1 VGAQLVEQRINHVA
15 STVRVRLGGQRS
27 DGGVTDVSGEHIRL
41 LGRIDE
47 FCWRGQPRPG
57 RLVNLVLESFSQ
69 QAFVQSLEHP
79 EPFSSWIRR

>member
-1 VGAQLVEQRINHVA
+1 MGAQLVQQRINHVA
-15 STVRVRLGGQRS
+15 STVGVRLGGQRS
-27 DGGVTDVSGEHIRL
+27 DGGVTEVSGEDTGL

-47 FCWRGQPRPG
+47 FGCRAQPRPG